1 MMLLTF
7 DPNRLQQQMQFVL
20 EIDKLKGILRQTLI
34 TDASRR
40 ENSAEHSWHI
50 AMMAIALE
58 EYAHQPVSL
67 LHVIRLLLVHD
78 LVEIDAGDTFCYD
91 ADGNQSK
98 AAREIE
104 AADRLFGLLPAE
116 QGQQLRAWW
125 DEYEEQ
131 VTADAQFAKALD
143 CLQPFLNNMQTNGHT
158 WMLHGVHHAQVRD
171 RMSAVQIGAPA
182 LWPWVESQIEEAI
195 AAGLLRAA

>member
-1 MMLLTF
+1 MKLTI
-7 DPNRLQQQMQFVL
+7 DPQRLQQQMQFVL
-20 EIDKLKGILRQTLI
+20 EIDKLKGILRQTLL

-58 EYAHQPVSL
+58 EYAHQPVDL

-91 ADGNQSK
+91 PDGNQSK
-98 AAREIE
+98 ADREIQ
-104 AADRLFGLLPAE
+104 AADRIFGLLPPN
-116 QGQQLRAWW
+116 QRHQLRAWW
-125 DEYEEQ
+125 DEYEAQ
-131 VTADAQFAKALD
+131 TTADAQFAKALD
-143 CLQPFLNNMQTNGHT
+143 CLQPFLNNLETDGHT
-158 WMLHGVHHAQVRD
+158 WKLHGIHHHQVRD
-171 RMSAVQIGAPA
+171 RMAAVKIGAPA
-182 LWPWVESQIEEAI
+182 LWPWVEAKIEAAI